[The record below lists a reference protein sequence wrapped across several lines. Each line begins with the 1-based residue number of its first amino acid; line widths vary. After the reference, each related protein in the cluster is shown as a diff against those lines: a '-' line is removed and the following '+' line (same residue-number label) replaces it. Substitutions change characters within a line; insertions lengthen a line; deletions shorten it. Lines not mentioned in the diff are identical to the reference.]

1 MHVYWASVFI
11 LPDAVIH
18 DIEKLLKGFLWC
30 QEDSARGK
38 EKAAWKFVC
47 TPKDQG
53 GLGLKPMKEWNEV
66 LILKQLW
73 KIVERKESLWYKWVN
88 TVKLKGRSIWGIQ
101 SDYKDSWN
109 WGQLLKLREKIREHL
124 IIPRRERYRSGIND
138 HISVHDFK
146 QTYGDHWSNEWRT
159 KYPMVNHIQIPVINN
174 NVDMVKWVTNDN
186 IRVEYSTKQVWRDL
200 RANGSF
206 KDWYHVVWFKQL
218 VPKDAFILWLVIC
231 DRLPTQERISKWK
244 PSFNS
249 LCPLCGRIP
258 DSIDHL
264 FFECCYSRNVWKIMK
279 SMILFQGL
287 TCKIGDII
295 TSMSNYPFK
304 NQIWSVITRLVIAAA
319 VYYIWQER
327 NKRLFK
333 GEKKNEKDL
342 AELAI
347 DFIRVKLL
355 TLKVKQSKNIHKA
368 EEIWEI
374 KWK

>member
-38 EKAAWKFVC
+38 AKVAWKFVC

-73 KIVERKESLWYKWVN
+73 KIVERKESLWYKW
-88 TVKLKGRSIWGIQ
+88 
-101 SDYKDSWN
+101 
-109 WGQLLKLREKIREHL
+109 
-124 IIPRRERYRSGIND
+124 
-138 HISVHDFK
+138 
-146 QTYGDHWSNEWRT
+146 TYGDHWPNEWRT
-159 KYPMVNHIQIPVINN
+159 RYPMVNHIQIPVIND
-174 NVDMVKWVTNDN
+174 NVDMVKWVTNEN
-186 IRVEYSTKQVWRDL
+186 IRVKYSTKQVWRDL

-218 VPKDAFILWLVIC
+218 VPKHAFILWLVIW
-231 DRLPTQERISKWK
+231 DRLPTRKNK
-244 PSFNS
+244 
-249 LCPLCGRIP
+249 
-258 DSIDHL
+258 
-264 FFECCYSRNVWKIMK
+264 NVWKIMK
-279 SMILFQGL
+279 SLILFQGL
-287 TCKIGDII
+287 TYKIGDII
-295 TSMSNYPFK
+295 TSMTNYPFK